1 MPASPIE
8 NEASIIRAAQKGSLD
23 DFNTLVRHYQDAV
36 FSLAYRMLG
45 DAHEASDVAQDA
57 FITAYRKLN
66 SYRGG
71 NFRSWLL
78 RISANLCYDALRREK
93 RHPTT
98 FIDDLAPT
106 EEEAPLPDP
115 SMTPEQIAERREL
128 ERAVQD
134 CINALPPDQRMV
146 LVLSDIEGFDYQSIS
161 EQLETALGTV
171 KSRLSRA
178 RSSIRECLQNT
189 AELLPAQFRL

>member
-8 NEASIIRAAQKGSLD
+8 NEASIIKAAQRGSLD

-45 DAHEASDVAQDA
+45 DSHEASDVAQDA
-57 FITAYRKLN
+57 FITAYRKLS

-78 RISANLCYDALRREK
+78 RISANLCYDAIRRDK

-98 FIDDLAPT
+98 SIDDFAPD
-106 EEEAPLPDP
+106 EEEMPLPDP
-115 SMTPEQIAERREL
+115 SMTPEQVAERREL
-128 ERAVQD
+128 QRAVQD

-161 EQLETALGTV
+161 EQIDTALGTV

-178 RSSIRECLQNT
+178 RSSIRECLQSVG
-189 AELLPAQFRL
+189 ELLPAQFRL

>member
-8 NEASIIRAAQKGSLD
+8 NEANIIRAAQRGSLD
-23 DFNTLVRHYQDAV
+23 AFNVLVRHYQDAV

-45 DAHEASDVAQDA
+45 DPHEASDVAQDA

-98 FIDDLAPT
+98 FIDDLAPS
-106 EEEAPLPDP
+106 EEAPLPDP

-178 RSSIRECLQNT
+178 RSSIRECLQSVG
-189 AELLPAQFRL
+189 ELLPAQFRL